1 MSQARNSGIGGA
13 HTRLLHPA
21 ARKFVKVPALSRA
34 MLPNPSLA
42 VLSIQITESLSLSLS
57 PPFFEYFVVAY
68 GAVTPLWTYTT
79 LFPKLI

>member
-34 MLPNPSLA
+34 MLPNPSHA

-57 PPFFEYFVVAY
+57 
-68 GAVTPLWTYTT
+68 AVLQILRGGVWRRDAPLN
-79 LFPKLI
+79 LHHPLS

>member
-34 MLPNPSLA
+34 MLPNPSH

-57 PPFFEYFVVAY
+57 
-68 GAVTPLWTYTT
+68 AVLRILRGGVWRRDAPLN
-79 LFPKLI
+79 LHHPLS